1 MPHAGRGDV
10 RDALHGDAFPLFDRK
25 RVIGRFQLDE
35 RTHAA
40 VAQVDTCLERER
52 VGIARKRIAK
62 PAKKR
67 IDVISLLGLPE
78 FVNERKA
85 LFGERDPDAQTNGS
99 LRPTIGTSRQPRT
112 KKC

>member
-1 MPHAGRGDV
+1 
-10 RDALHGDAFPLFDRK
+10 
-25 RVIGRFQLDE
+25 VIGRFDLDE
-35 RTHAA
+35 RTHAV
-40 VAQVDTCLERER
+40 VAQVDTCLECER
-52 VGIARKRIAK
+52 VGIARKRIAR
-62 PAKKR
+62 PAKKG